1 MNLPITLIER
11 PGFVRTRAR
20 LTDGET
26 SHEAAHAAASRKA
39 AEERRSIYACIAKH
53 GGKTAMEVSTLTDID
68 YIEVQRR
75 ISECGLTKTAVKR
88 DGRYVWEAV

>member
-1 MNLPITLIER
+1 MNLPITMIER

-20 LTDGET
+20 LTDGDT
-26 SHEAAHAAASRKA
+26 SHEAAKNAASRKA
-39 AEERRSIYACIAKH
+39 AAERSIIRQCVWAY
-53 GGKTAMEVSTLTDID
+53 GSQTAMEVAKRTGID